1 MFPLCHIYI
10 LQISTITT
18 YWTTILGV
26 SITGDIQ
33 NPVLASRVPGYCT
46 PQKPVAPAF
55 TDVKKPE
62 NQDASGNYG
71 YAIAAKMFV

>member
-1 MFPLCHIYI
+1 MSYLYI
-10 LQISTITT
+10 ANIHNHYLLDNHSWCIH
-18 YWTTILGV
+18 
-26 SITGDIQ
+26 TGDIQ